1 VSHTQVLFHQLPH
14 IVASNLPP
22 LDHSVDWWHQLPQN
36 IVIGLEQGSLYALV
50 ALGYT
55 LVYGVLQLIN
65 FAHSEVFMSGAFG
78 SYLVINRIVGNRHLT
93 GAEVPLTVLAG
104 ILSGA
109 IVGAT
114 VAWLLEK
121 VAYKTLRRNGAP
133 KLAFLISAIGAS
145 LFLSNLAGK
154 LFTRVQNNAFP
165 TYFNVNH
172 HVFSIGSAKV
182 SLIVLIIIATAVVM
196 MVFLDRLVNKTKLG
210 MGIRAVA
217 EDAPTAAL
225 MGIDIDKTISRT
237 FVVGGA
243 LAGVA
248 GFLFGTAFGVGN
260 IMGFT
265 PGVKAFA
272 AAVLGG
278 IGNIRGAMLGGLILG
293 QAEVLISALP
303 FVGAQWNDVVAFV
316 VLILIL
322 LVRPTGIL
330 GERLGRA
337 A

>member
-1 VSHTQVLFHQLPH
+1 MSQSQ
-14 IVASNLPP
+14 
-22 LDHSVDWWHQLPQN
+22 DWLQQLPQN
-36 IVIGLEQGSLYALV
+36 LVIGLEQGSMYSLI

-65 FAHSEVFMSGAFG
+65 FAHSEVFMLGAFG
-78 SYLVINRIVGNRHLT
+78 SYLVVNGIVGQRHLS
-93 GAEVPLTVLAG
+93 GAMVPLTVVAGVLAG
-104 ILSGA
+104 AICGA
-109 IVGAT
+109 AI
-114 VAWLLEK
+114 AWLLEK

-145 LFLSNLAGK
+145 LFLANLAGK
-154 LFTRVQNNAFP
+154 MFNRLPNNSFP
-165 TYFNVNH
+165 EYFNINRV
-172 HVFSIGSAKV
+172 VFTIGTAKV
-182 SLIVLIIIATAVVM
+182 SLIVVIIVVTAVIM
-196 MVFLDRLVNKTKLG
+196 MIFLDRLVNKTKLG
-210 MGIRAVA
+210 RGIRAVA

-237 FVVGGA
+237 FVIGGA

-248 GFLFGTAFGVGN
+248 GFMFGTAFGVGN
-260 IMGFT
+260 LMGFT

-278 IGNIRGAMLGGLILG
+278 IGNIRGAMIGGLILG
-293 QAEVLISALP
+293 EAEVLISALP
-303 FVGAQWNDVVAFV
+303 FVGAQWLDAVSFVALV
-316 VLILIL
+316 LIL

>member
-1 VSHTQVLFHQLPH
+1 M
-14 IVASNLPP
+14 A
-22 LDHSVDWWHQLPQN
+22 HSQDYLHQLPQL
-36 IVIGLEQGSLYALV
+36 IITGLEQGSIYSLV

-65 FAHSEVFMSGAFG
+65 FAHSEVFMAGGFG
-78 SYLVINRIVGNRHLT
+78 SFLVVQQIVGNRHLS
-93 GAEVPLTVLAG
+93 GLAVPLTVLVG
-104 ILSGA
+104 L
-109 IVGAT
+109 IVGAISGAAI
-114 VAWLLEK
+114 AWLLEK
-121 VAYKTLRRNGAP
+121 VAYRTLRRNGAP

-154 LFTRVQNNAFP
+154 LFNRLPNNAFP

-172 HVFSIGSAKV
+172 VLFRVGTAKV
-182 SLIVLIIIATAVVM
+182 SLLTAIIVITAIAM
-196 MVFLDRLVNKTKLG
+196 MVFLDRLVNQTKLG
-210 MGIRAVA
+210 RGIRAVA

-237 FVVGGA
+237 FIIGGA

-248 GFLFGTAFGVGN
+248 GFLYGTAFGVSN
-260 IMGFT
+260 LMGFT

-278 IGNIRGAMLGGLILG
+278 IGNIRGAMIGGLLLG
-293 QAEVLISALP
+293 EAEVLISSSP
-303 FVGAQWNDVVAFV
+303 WIGAQWNDVVSFV
-316 VLILIL
+316 VLVLIL

>member
-1 VSHTQVLFHQLPH
+1 
-14 IVASNLPP
+14 VAQSE
-22 LDHSVDWWHQLPQN
+22 DWLHQLPQN
-36 IVIGLEQGSLYALV
+36 VIIGLEQGSMYSLI

-65 FAHSEVFMSGAFG
+65 FAHSEVFMLGAFG
-78 SYLVINRIVGNRHLT
+78 SWLVVDGIVGHRHLT
-93 GAEVPLTVLAG
+93 GAMVPITVACG
-104 ILSGA
+104 VVSGA
-109 IVGAT
+109 LVGAGT
-114 VAWLLEK
+114 AWLLEK

-154 LFTRVQNNAFP
+154 LFDRLPNNPFP
-165 TYFNVNH
+165 TYFNINH
-172 HVFSIGSAKV
+172 QLFSIGSAKV
-182 SLIVLIIIATAVVM
+182 SLIVAIIVATAFAM
-196 MVFLDRLVNKTKLG
+196 MLFLDRLVNKTKLG
-210 MGIRAVA
+210 RGIRAVA

-237 FVVGGA
+237 FVIGGA

-248 GFLFGTAFGVGN
+248 GFMFGTAFGVDN
-260 IMGFT
+260 LMGFT

-278 IGNIRGAMLGGLILG
+278 IGNIRGAMIGGLILG
-293 QAEVLISALP
+293 QAEVLVSALP
-303 FVGAQWNDVVAFV
+303 FVGAQWNDVVSFV
-316 VLILIL
+316 VLVLIL

>member
-1 VSHTQVLFHQLPH
+1 M
-14 IVASNLPP
+14 SNGQ
-22 LDHSVDWWHQLPQN
+22 SWFEQLPQN
-36 IVIGLEQGSLYALV
+36 IEIGLQQGSIYAIV

-65 FAHSEVFMSGAFG
+65 FAHSEVFMAGGFG
-78 SYLVINRIVGNRHLT
+78 SYLVVDGIVGHRHVST
-93 GAEVPLTVLAG
+93 AVVPLVVLAG
-104 ILSGA
+104 AVSGA
-109 IVGAT
+109 ITGAAI
-114 VAWLLEK
+114 AWLLEK
-121 VAYKTLRRNGAP
+121 VAYKTLRKRGAP

-154 LFTRVQNNAFP
+154 LFNRLPSNSFP
-165 TYFNVNH
+165 TYFNVNYRLFS
-172 HVFSIGSAKV
+172 VFGARVDLIDAIVIGST
-182 SLIVLIIIATAVVM
+182 IVM

-210 MGIRAVA
+210 SGIRGVA

-237 FVVGGA
+237 FVIGGA

-248 GFLFGTAFGVGN
+248 GFLYATLFGVSN
-260 IMGFT
+260 LMGFT

-278 IGNIRGAMLGGLILG
+278 IGNIRGAMIGGLLLG
-293 QAEVLISALP
+293 EAEVLISALP
-303 FVGAQWNDVVAFV
+303 FIGAKWNDVVSFV
-316 VLILIL
+316 VLVGIL
-322 LVRPTGIL
+322 LFRPTGIL

>member
-1 VSHTQVLFHQLPH
+1 VSQSQ
-14 IVASNLPP
+14 
-22 LDHSVDWWHQLPQN
+22 DWFHQLPQN
-36 IVIGLEQGSLYALV
+36 IVIGLQQGSVYSLI

-65 FAHSEVFMSGAFG
+65 FAHSEVFMAGGFG
-78 SYLVINRIVGNRHLT
+78 SYLVVNGIVGKRHLS
-93 GAEVPLTVLAG
+93 GAMVPLTLLAG

-109 IVGAT
+109 LCGAGI
-114 VAWLLEK
+114 AWLLEK
-121 VAYKTLRRNGAP
+121 VAYRTLRRSGAP

-154 LFTRVQNNAFP
+154 LFNRLQNNQFP
-165 TYFNVNH
+165 TYFNINH
-172 HVFSIGSAKV
+172 QLFKIGSAKI
-182 SLIVLIIIATAVVM
+182 SLIDLIIVVTAVLM
-196 MVFLDRLVNKTKLG
+196 MVFLDRLVNRTKLG
-210 MGIRAVA
+210 RSIRAVA

-225 MGIDIDKTISRT
+225 MGVDIDKTISRT
-237 FVVGGA
+237 FVIGGA

-248 GFLFGTAFGVGN
+248 GFMYGTAFTVFN
-260 IMGFT
+260 LMGFT

-278 IGNIRGAMLGGLILG
+278 IGNIRGAMIGGLILG
-293 QAEVLISALP
+293 QAEVLTAALP
-303 FVGAQWNDVVAFV
+303 FVGAQWNDVISFV
-316 VLILIL
+316 VLVLIL

-330 GERLGRA
+330 GERLARA

>member
-1 VSHTQVLFHQLPH
+1 MSVLATSVLSAAASTQG
-14 IVASNLPP
+14 
-22 LDHSVDWWHQLPQN
+22 VDWFHQLPQN
-36 IVIGLEQGSLYALV
+36 IVIGLQQGALYSLV

-78 SYLVINRIVGNRHLT
+78 SYLIVNLILT
-93 GAEVPLTVLAG
+93 HMHVSGAAVWLTVIAG
-104 ILSGA
+104 IISGA
-109 IVGAT
+109 IVGAA

-121 VAYKTLRRNGAP
+121 VAYRTLRKRGAP

-154 LFTRVQNNAFP
+154 LFNHLSNNAFP
-165 TYFNVNH
+165 TYFNTDKVL
-172 HVFSIGSAKV
+172 FSIGNARV
-182 SLIVLIIIATAVVM
+182 QLLTLVIIVTALVM
-196 MVFLDRLVNKTKLG
+196 MVFLDRLVNRTKLG
-210 MGIRAVA
+210 RGIRAVA

-225 MGIDIDKTISRT
+225 MGINIDRTISLT
-237 FVVGGA
+237 FVIGGA

-248 GFLFGTAFGVGN
+248 GFMFGTAFGVSYN
-260 IMGFT
+260 MGFT

-278 IGNIRGAMLGGLILG
+278 IGNIRGAMIGGLLLG
-293 QAEVLISALP
+293 EAEVLISALP
-303 FVGAQWNDVVAFV
+303 WVGAALQDVVSFV
-316 VLILIL
+316 VLVLVL
-322 LVRPTGIL
+322 LVRPTGLL

>member
-1 VSHTQVLFHQLPH
+1 
-14 IVASNLPP
+14 VAQSE
-22 LDHSVDWWHQLPQN
+22 DWLHQLPQN
-36 IVIGLEQGSLYALV
+36 LVIGLEQGSIYSLV

-65 FAHSEVFMSGAFG
+65 FAHSEVFMAGGFG
-78 SYLVINRIVGNRHLT
+78 SYLVVDAIVGDRHLS
-93 GAEVPLTVLAG
+93 GAAVPLTVLAG
-104 ILSGA
+104 LISGA
-109 IVGAT
+109 ISGAAI
-114 VAWLLEK
+114 AWLLEK
-121 VAYKTLRRNGAP
+121 VAYRTLRRNGAP

-154 LFTRVQNNAFP
+154 LFNHLKNNAFP

-172 HVFSIGSAKV
+172 QVLKIGSAKV
-182 SLIVLIIIATAVVM
+182 SLLVLIIVVTAVVM
-196 MVFLDRLVNKTKLG
+196 MIFLDRLVNKTKLG
-210 MGIRAVA
+210 RGIRAVA

-237 FVVGGA
+237 FVIGGA

-248 GFLFGTAFGVGN
+248 GFMFGTAIGVSN
-260 IMGFT
+260 LMGFT

-278 IGNIRGAMLGGLILG
+278 IGNIRGAMIGGLILG
-293 QAEVLISALP
+293 EAEVLISALS
-303 FVGAQWNDVVAFV
+303 FVGPQWNDVVSFI
-316 VLILIL
+316 VLVLIL

>member
-1 VSHTQVLFHQLPH
+1 VTDFLNYL
-14 IVASNLPP
+14 ILG
-22 LDHSVDWWHQLPQN
+22 
-36 IVIGLEQGSLYALV
+36 ITRGSMYALI

-78 SYLVINRIVGNRHLT
+78 SYAIVHLIVGDGKAT
-93 GAEVPLTVLAG
+93 PSWAVPFILIAG

-109 IVGAT
+109 AT
-114 VAWLLEK
+114 AAVIAWTLER
-121 VAYKTLRRNGAP
+121 VAYRPLRRRGAP

-145 LFLSNLAGK
+145 FFLSQLAGK
-154 LFTRVQNNAFP
+154 LFGRLTSNAFP
-165 TYFNVNH
+165 AFFDQNH
-172 HVFSIGSAKV
+172 VLFTIDGAEVRVLEVIIVVSA
-182 SLIVLIIIATAVVM
+182 IVM
-196 MVFLDRLVNKTKLG
+196 MIFLDLLVSATKLG
-210 MGIRAVA
+210 RSIRAVS

-237 FVVGGA
+237 FIIGGLLGGA
-243 LAGVA
+243 A
-248 GFLFGTAFGVGN
+248 GFLFGLNFSFGN
-260 IMGFT
+260 TMGFL

-278 IGNIRGAMLGGLILG
+278 IGNIRGAMIGGLLLG
-293 QAEVLISALP
+293 IVENMLP
-303 FVGAQWNDVVAFV
+303 VVHIDTKWTDVVAFV
-316 VLILIL
+316 VLV
-322 LVRPTGIL
+322 LVLMFRPTGIL

>member
-1 VSHTQVLFHQLPH
+1 VTDFLNYL
-14 IVASNLPP
+14 IL
-22 LDHSVDWWHQLPQN
+22 
-36 IVIGLEQGSLYALV
+36 GLTRGSMYALI

-78 SYLVINRIVGNRHLT
+78 SYAIVHLIVGDGVRT
-93 GAEVPLTVLAG
+93 PAWAVPFILIAG

-109 IVGAT
+109 AT
-114 VAWLLEK
+114 AAVIAWTLER
-121 VAYKTLRRNGAP
+121 VAYRPLRRRGAP

-145 LFLSNLAGK
+145 FFLSQLAGK
-154 LFTRVQNNAFP
+154 LFGRLTSNAFP
-165 TYFNVNH
+165 AFFDQNH
-172 HVFSIGSAKV
+172 VLFTIDGAEVRVLEMIIVVSA
-182 SLIVLIIIATAVVM
+182 IVM
-196 MVFLDRLVNKTKLG
+196 MIFLDLLVSATKLG
-210 MGIRAVA
+210 RSIRAVS

-237 FVVGGA
+237 FIIGGLLGGA
-243 LAGVA
+243 A
-248 GFLFGTAFGVGN
+248 GFLFGLNFSFGN
-260 IMGFT
+260 TMGFL

-278 IGNIRGAMLGGLILG
+278 IGNIRGAMIGGLLLG
-293 QAEVLISALP
+293 IVENMLP
-303 FVGAQWNDVVAFV
+303 VVHIDTKWTDVVAFV
-316 VLILIL
+316 VLV
-322 LVRPTGIL
+322 LVLMFRPTGIL